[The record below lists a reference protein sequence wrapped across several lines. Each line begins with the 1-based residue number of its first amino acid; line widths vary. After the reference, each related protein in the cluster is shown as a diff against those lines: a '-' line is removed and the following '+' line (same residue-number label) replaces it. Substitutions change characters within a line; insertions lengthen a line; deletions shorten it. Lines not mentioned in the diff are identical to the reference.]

1 MTLDQ
6 TNGGKWPNTAPVL
19 QVTGHVDVYLLCF
32 SVAAPSSLRSLHTSW
47 VAALPG
53 PATLLLVG
61 CQADLRL
68 DKLR

>member
-1 MTLDQ
+1 M
-6 TNGGKWPNTAPVL
+6 L